1 MPKWLEFT
9 IQLLPVGALIAAAI
23 GAGVVFFVRLESD
36 TEHLQDEVSELQV
49 SVDEVQTGVDQVKIN
64 QQRILDALANIKVAM
79 GNHVHEADGTVSAPL
94 PSN

>member
-23 GAGVVFFVRLESD
+23 GAGVVFLVRLESD
-36 TEHLQDEVSELQV
+36 TEHLQEEVSELQV
-49 SVDEVQTGVDQVKIN
+49 SVDEVQTSVDQVKAN
-64 QQRILDALANIKVAM
+64 QQRILDALDNIEVAM
-79 GNHVHEADGTVSAPL
+79 GNHIHEADGTVSVPL